1 MNPTKFPVIYQ
12 ATVAAVVIF
21 LLLMFLINQGVIPL
35 DVSGLL
41 TYYSF
46 QVFTVLL
53 ASVLGGILIG
63 MFIAT
68 RALSSQGFT
77 PFEVSMLKLKDDIHN
92 LEKVLAT
99 AFNQR
104 RKMLR
109 NSFRLFGGSKLLER
123 AGIDPEER
131 PENLTLES
139 FCVLAKIL
147 SENKC

>member
-12 ATVAAVVIF
+12 ATVGAVVTF

-77 PFEVSMLKLKDDIHN
+77 PFEVSMLKLKDDMHN
-92 LEKVLAT
+92 LEKEV
-99 AFNQR
+99 
-104 RKMLR
+104 KHI
-109 NSFRLFGGSKLLER
+109 SKALEK
-123 AGIDPEER
+123 GKDDKEKGE
-131 PENLTLES
+131 
-139 FCVLAKIL
+139 
-147 SENKC
+147 

>member
-12 ATVAAVVIF
+12 ATGGAVITF

-92 LEKVLAT
+92 LQKEVKAI
-99 AFNQR
+99 
-104 RKMLR
+104 
-109 NSFRLFGGSKLLER
+109 SKALEQ
-123 AGIDPEER
+123 AQYDK
-131 PENLTLES
+131 ENGE
-139 FCVLAKIL
+139 
-147 SENKC
+147 

>member
-12 ATVAAVVIF
+12 ATVGAVITF

-77 PFEVSMLKLKDDIHN
+77 PFEVSMLKLKDDMHN
-92 LEKVLAT
+92 LQKEVKAIS
-99 AFNQR
+99 N
-104 RKMLR
+104 
-109 NSFRLFGGSKLLER
+109 
-123 AGIDPEER
+123 
-131 PENLTLES
+131 TLE
-139 FCVLAKIL
+139 KGQYDK
-147 SENKC
+147 ENGE

>member
-12 ATVAAVVIF
+12 ATVGAVVTF

-77 PFEVSMLKLKDDIHN
+77 PFEVSMLKLKDDMYN
-92 LEKVLAT
+92 LQKEVKAI
-99 AFNQR
+99 
-104 RKMLR
+104 
-109 NSFRLFGGSKLLER
+109 SK
-123 AGIDPEER
+123 
-131 PENLTLES
+131 TLEHGQND
-139 FCVLAKIL
+139 K
-147 SENKC
+147 ENGE

>member
-1 MNPTKFPVIYQ
+1 MVQILPRKK
-12 ATVAAVVIF
+12 
-21 LLLMFLINQGVIPL
+21 PL
-35 DVSGLL
+35 FK
-41 TYYSF
+41 TN
-46 QVFTVLL
+46 
-53 ASVLGGILIG
+53 
-63 MFIAT
+63 
-68 RALSSQGFT
+68 
-77 PFEVSMLKLKDDIHN
+77 IHT

-109 NSFRLFGGSKLLER
+109 NSFRLFGGSKLIER

>member
-1 MNPTKFPVIYQ
+1 MNPTRFPVIYQ
-12 ATVAAVVIF
+12 ATVGAVITF

-77 PFEVSMLKLKDDIHN
+77 PFEVSMLKLKDDMHN
-92 LEKVLAT
+92 LEREVKHI
-99 AFNQR
+99 
-104 RKMLR
+104 
-109 NSFRLFGGSKLLER
+109 SK
-123 AGIDPEER
+123 
-131 PENLTLES
+131 TLE
-139 FCVLAKIL
+139 KGKDDK
-147 SENKC
+147 EKGE

>member
-12 ATVAAVVIF
+12 ATVGAVITF

-92 LEKVLAT
+92 LQKEVKVI
-99 AFNQR
+99 
-104 RKMLR
+104 
-109 NSFRLFGGSKLLER
+109 SKALEQ
-123 AGIDPEER
+123 AQYDK
-131 PENLTLES
+131 ENGE
-139 FCVLAKIL
+139 
-147 SENKC
+147 

>member
-12 ATVAAVVIF
+12 ATVGAVITF

-92 LEKVLAT
+92 LEKEVKAI
-99 AFNQR
+99 
-104 RKMLR
+104 
-109 NSFRLFGGSKLLER
+109 SKALEE
-123 AGIDPEER
+123 GQDDK
-131 PENLTLES
+131 ENGE
-139 FCVLAKIL
+139 
-147 SENKC
+147 